1 MVKLKLLAILGRETR
16 CQQVQDQEAS
26 IFLTQGSPFLQ
37 EIMMQPHSLQSA
49 LDNLAVGEENHPA
62 GVSVLFCCG
71 LGEWSQHPVGGL

>member
-1 MVKLKLLAILGRETR
+1 MVKLKLLAILGRETG